1 MFSQFW
7 SKRSTWHNVLIVSLL
22 FWLSSSIL
30 LDVVIMPSLYASGM
44 MTGSGFASAGYS
56 IFGVFNRLELVCG
69 ATILTIALANWGF
82 NAASKSAI
90 KSQTKQIL
98 AIAGLLF
105 SIAVIYTYGLTP
117 EMSSLGLQLQ
127 PFDQIVEVPAAMN
140 RLHVEYW
147 LLEVIK
153 LAAAAAM
160 VRLVGFRA
168 AAENSTNQLLLG

>member
-7 SKRSTWHNVLIVSLL
+7 SKRSTWHNVLIISLL
-22 FWLSSSIL
+22 FWLSGSIL
-30 LDVVIMPSLYASGM
+30 LDFVIMPSLYASGM
-44 MTGSGFASAGYS
+44 MAESGFASASYS

-69 ATILTIALANWGF
+69 AMILTIALANWGF

-90 KSQTKQIL
+90 KSQANQVL

-117 EMSSLGLQLQ
+117 EMSGLGLQLQ
-127 PFDQIVEVPAAMN
+127 PFDQIAEVPAAMN

-147 LLEVIK
+147 LLEIIK
-153 LAAAAAM
+153 LVAVVAM
-160 VRLVGFRA
+160 VRRVGFSSDD
-168 AAENSTNQLLLG
+168 EDSPNQLLLG

>member
-7 SKRSTWHNVLIVSLL
+7 SKRSTWHNVLVISLL

-30 LDVVIMPSLYASGM
+30 LDFVIMPSLYASGM
-44 MTGSGFASAGYS
+44 MAESGFASAGYS
-56 IFGVFNRLELVCG
+56 IFGLFNRLELICG

-90 KSQTKQIL
+90 QSQTKHIL

-127 PFDQIVEVPAAMN
+127 PFEQVSEIPAGMN
-140 RLHVEYW
+140 QLHVEYW
-147 LLEVIK
+147 LLEIIK
-153 LAAAAAM
+153 FAAT
-160 VRLVGFRA
+160 VGLLRLVGFRSSD
-168 AAENSTNQLLLG
+168 ESSPNQLLLG